1 MVFFKTSFVGAA
13 ALAAGFVNAAPQYGY
28 AGGDASSSAAYGGS
42 YTTSSAMADMS
53 MSTSSAMM
61 DDSSSSS
68 AYVYSSSSAMMDDST
83 STSSAYN
90 SYSTSS
96 AMMDDSTSTSSAY
109 NSYSTSSMAS
119 YGSGSMS
126 WGSSGYN
133 DCVQQCVAQ
142 FGAPMATY
150 TPTATSGSDS
160 SSSGTSSGSGS
171 TITVI
176 VAPTQ
181 GVLRYVP
188 FAVNASVGDTVEFVW
203 HANMH
208 TVTHSSELEV
218 CNKTLDDP
226 FTSGVQNESFTF
238 SQVVNSTD
246 PTFFYCGVPTHCQK
260 GMFGIINPPSAIVSN
275 MSVGSMMPTL
285 VSNDSTTS
293 MMNSYMQS
301 VGQGSSAENWGS
313 SIDMSNMPPAAYS
326 LIAQNVLYTR
336 TFLAANPD
344 YMQADG
350 SVNLGA
356 SSSPMMI
363 PQDLSAVPQNA
374 SAASSTLSVPAA
386 SGSAAS
392 SGSSPAGTAAAA
404 SSNSSGARG
413 IAASSAVAAI
423 VAFGSAFLLL

>member
-1 MVFFKTSFVGAA
+1 MVHFKTSFVSAA

-28 AGGDASSSAAYGGS
+28 AGGASSSANAYGGS
-42 YTTSSAMADMS
+42 YSTSTAMADMS
-53 MSTSSAMM
+53 MSTSSVMM
-61 DDSSSSS
+61 EDSSSSMMMED
-68 AYVYSSSSAMMDDST
+68 SSSMMMDSTSTMMMDST

-96 AMMDDSTSTSSAY
+96 V
-109 NSYSTSSMAS
+109 AS

-133 DCVQQCVAQ
+133 DCVQQCIAS

-150 TPTATSGSDS
+150 TASATSSSDS
-160 SSSGTSSGSGS
+160 SSSNSGSSGSGS
-171 TITVI
+171 THTVI

-188 FAVNASVGDTVEFVW
+188 FALNASVGDTVEFVW
-203 HANMH
+203 HANTH

-226 FTSGVQNESFTF
+226 FTSGIQNESFTF
-238 SQVVNSTD
+238 TQVINSTD

-260 GMFGIINPPSAIVSN
+260 GMFGIINPPSALVSN
-275 MSVGSMMPTL
+275 MSVGSMMPTM

-293 MMNSYMQS
+293 MMNTYMQS
-301 VGQGSSAENWGS
+301 VGQGSSAESWGS
-313 SIDMSNMPPAAYS
+313 SIDMTNMPPESYA

-344 YMQADG
+344 YMQDDG

-356 SSSPMMI
+356 SGAPMVI
-363 PQDLSAVPQNA
+363 PQDLSAMPQSANAA
-374 SAASSTLSVPAA
+374 SAPSVSSSGASSA
-386 SGSAAS
+386 
-392 SGSSPAGTAAAA
+392 SSPAGTAGAA
-404 SSNSSGARG
+404 SGSSSGARSL
-413 IAASSAVAAI
+413 AASSAVAAF
-423 VAFGSAFLLL
+423 VAVGSAFLLL

>member
-1 MVFFKTSFVGAA
+1 M
-13 ALAAGFVNAAPQYGY
+13 
-28 AGGDASSSAAYGGS
+28 
-42 YTTSSAMADMS
+42 
-53 MSTSSAMM
+53 
-61 DDSSSSS
+61 
-68 AYVYSSSSAMMDDST
+68 
-83 STSSAYN
+83 
-90 SYSTSS
+90 
-96 AMMDDSTSTSSAY
+96 DSTSTSSAY

-119 YGSGSMS
+119 YGSGSTN

-133 DCVQQCVAQ
+133 DCVQQCIAS

-150 TPTATSGSDS
+150 TPTSTSGSDS

-260 GMFGIINPPSAIVSN
+260 GMFGIINPPNAIDSN

-293 MMNSYMQS
+293 AMNSYMQT

-313 SIDMSNMPPAAYS
+313 SIDMSNMPSEAYS
-326 LIAQNVLYTR
+326 LIAQNVIYTR

-344 YMQADG
+344 YLQDDG
-350 SVNLGA
+350 SVNLGVSGA
-356 SSSPMMI
+356 PMMV
-363 PQDLSAVPQNA
+363 PQDLATMPQVKDASSASSTPA
-374 SAASSTLSVPAA
+374 SAASSAA
-386 SGSAAS
+386 
-392 SGSSPAGTAAAA
+392 SSPAGTAAAA
-404 SSNSSGARG
+404 SGNSSGARG
-413 IAASSAVAAI
+413 LAASSAVAAL